1 MASHSPAR
9 ASGLRL
15 SLHRWLPCA
24 VLAAFI
30 VLPAHALLTDN
41 AFVLALMSRIVVLG
55 IAAVALNLVLG
66 YGGMVSFGHALFL
79 GLGVYSAAIPTFHG
93 LENGLLHLLIAMVA
107 CGLTGLATGAVAL
120 RTQGI
125 AFIMITLA
133 FAQMFYF
140 VFVSLSPYGGDDG
153 LRLAA
158 GSTLFGIRLTQ
169 PGWLYATALLVLC
182 AGLYG
187 THRLAASRFGMVL
200 RGARINEQRMRA
212 LGFPTFR
219 YRLAAYVISAML
231 CGVAGVLFANLTQ
244 FAAPS
249 YMSWAMSG
257 ELIVM
262 VVLGGMGSVLGPL
275 YGAAA
280 MLLTEE
286 VLKAITDHWM
296 ILFGPA
302 IVAVAVASRRGIA
315 GLLADAAASASSA
328 PAASAPGTSPAPP
341 ASSATASTATKAAA
355 PRNTRPT
362 PGAPGGGSLPPP
374 GPRHVSGAPTRPG
387 SAAPAPASRLSVHRL
402 AKRYGGLLA
411 TDDVDLELETGRIHA
426 VIGPNGAGKS
436 TLIGQLSGEIAP
448 DSGRIQLD
456 DRDITRLPVHQ
467 RSLLGLMRSYQI
479 TSIFAE
485 FTALENA
492 MLAVQA
498 RQGHSFRFWRAVS
511 RQASLRDPALAAL
524 AEAGLSAQADA
535 HAGTLAHGQQRQLEL
550 AMVLAGA
557 PRVLLLDEP
566 MAGMS
571 QAESQQMTE
580 VLSRLR
586 SRYALLLVEHDME
599 AVFSLADQ
607 VSVLVYGRCIAT
619 GSPEHIRASAEVRK
633 AYLGEEA

>member
-1 MASHSPAR
+1 MAAHSATQPA
-9 ASGLRL
+9 ANG
-15 SLHRWLPCA
+15 SLLARWLPRI
-24 VLAAFI
+24 VLALF
-30 VLPAHALLTDN
+30 VLLPVHALLMDN
-41 AFVLALMSRIVVLG
+41 AFVLALMSRIVVLA

-79 GLGVYSAAIPTFHG
+79 GLGVYSAAIPAFHG
-93 LENGLLHLLIAMVA
+93 IDNALVQILIAMLA

-153 LRLAA
+153 LRLAT
-158 GSTLFGIRLTQ
+158 GSQIGGVSLTQ
-169 PGWLYATALLVLC
+169 PGWLYATALAVLL
-182 AGLYG
+182 AALYG
-187 THRLAASRFGMVL
+187 THRLIGSRFGMVL
-200 RGARINEQRMRA
+200 RGSHINDRRMAA

-231 CGVAGVLFANLTQ
+231 CGVAGVLYANLTQ

-286 VLKAITDHWM
+286 VLKAFTDHWM
-296 ILFGPA
+296 IIFGPA

-315 GLLADAAASASSA
+315 GLVAANGAGA
-328 PAASAPGTSPAPP
+328 PADTSLP
-341 ASSATASTATKAAA
+341 ASSPVPQNTPDTKAPATAA
-355 PRNTRPT
+355 
-362 PGAPGGGSLPPP
+362 
-374 GPRHVSGAPTRPG
+374 
-387 SAAPAPASRLSVHRL
+387 RLEVRGL
-402 AKRYGGLLA
+402 VKRYGGLLA
-411 TDDVDLELETGRIHA
+411 TDNVSLELESGRIHA

-436 TLIGQLSGEIAP
+436 TLIGQLSGEIPP
-448 DSGRIQLD
+448 DAGTVLLD
-456 DRDITRLPVHQ
+456 GRDITHLPVHE

-479 TSIFAE
+479 TSVLPE
-485 FTALENA
+485 FTALENV
-492 MLAVQA
+492 MLSVQA
-498 RQGHSFRFWRAVS
+498 RQGHSFRFWQPVT
-511 RQASLRDPALAAL
+511 RQPALLEPAMAAL
-524 AEAGLSAQADA
+524 AEAGLAGHA
-535 HAGTLAHGQQRQLEL
+535 HTPAGTLAHGQQRQLEL
-550 AMVLAGA
+550 AMVLAGQ

-571 QAESQQMTE
+571 QAESQQMTA
-580 VLSRLR
+580 VLARLR

-607 VSVLVYGRCIAT
+607 VSVLVYGRCIAS
-619 GSPEHIRASAEVRK
+619 GNPDEIRRSEEVQK
-633 AYLGEEA
+633 AYLGEEE

>member
-1 MASHSPAR
+1 MSSHPAARPAPSFLSP
-9 ASGLRL
+9 G
-15 SLHRWLPCA
+15 RWVPC
-24 VLAAFI
+24 VLIAAF
-30 VLPAHALLTDN
+30 VLLPIHAVAMDN
-41 AFVLALMSRIVVLG
+41 AFMLALMSRIVILA

-79 GLGVYSAAIPTFHG
+79 GLGVYSAAIPAFHG
-93 LENGLLHLLIAMVA
+93 VHNGFAHLLIALAA
-107 CGLTGLATGAVAL
+107 CGLTGLVTGAIAL

-158 GSTLFGIRLTQ
+158 GSRLGGASLADAAPLYAVSLAVLFAA
-169 PGWLYATALLVLC
+169 LYATR
-182 AGLYG
+182 
-187 THRLAASRFGMVL
+187 RLAASRFGMAL
-200 RGARINEQRMRA
+200 RGSRVNDRRMRA

-231 CGVAGVLFANLTQ
+231 CGVAGVLYANLTQ
-244 FAAPS
+244 FASPS

-280 MLLTEE
+280 MLVTEE
-286 VLKAITDHWM
+286 ILKSVTEHWM
-296 ILFGPA
+296 IIFGPA
-302 IVAVAVASRRGIA
+302 IVAVAVLSRRGIA
-315 GLLADAAASASSA
+315 GLLA
-328 PAASAPGTSPAPP
+328 GQ
-341 ASSATASTATKAAA
+341 
-355 PRNTRPT
+355 
-362 PGAPGGGSLPPP
+362 GLPGGG
-374 GPRHVSGAPTRPG
+374 GGSGAAIRPSG
-387 SAAPAPASRLSVHRL
+387 SAAGSLAPALPAARLSVRNL
-402 AKRYGGLLA
+402 VKRYGGLLA
-411 TDDVDLELETGRIHA
+411 TDDVSLDLETGRIHA

-448 DSGRIQLD
+448 DSGAIQFD
-456 DRDITRLPVHQ
+456 GRDITRLPVHA

-479 TSIFAE
+479 TSVFAE
-485 FTALENA
+485 FTALENV

-498 RQGHSFRFWRAVS
+498 QQGHSFRFWRPAS
-511 RQASLRDPALAAL
+511 RQASLREPALAAMK
-524 AEAGLSAQADA
+524 EAGLEA
-535 HAGTLAHGQQRQLEL
+535 HADTPAGVLAHGQQRQLEL
-550 AMVLAGA
+550 AMVLAGE
-557 PRVLLLDEP
+557 PRILLLDEP

-586 SRYALLLVEHDME
+586 PRYAILLVEHDMD

-619 GSPEHIRASAEVRK
+619 GTPADIRRDAAVQQ
-633 AYLGEEA
+633 AYLGDEE